1 MARHM
6 IWNERAVE
14 KWLREAAAT
23 YNGLRVSGGAPGP
36 LRAWWPEVVRT
47 REDAY
52 GYHKPKVL
60 PAIPSPAAIDRLRQV
75 ESWVN
80 KWLSTDERRVVWE
93 RAAGLSW
100 RKVAAKCKRWGLVI
114 SHEKARIVY
123 RRAIWTLVRGL
134 NGKEVAKRAAA

>member
-6 IWNERAVE
+6 IWNERTVE
-14 KWLREAAAT
+14 KWLRKAADTA
-23 YNGLRVSGGAPGP
+23 YGLRATGYAPQP
-36 LRAWWPEVVRT
+36 LRAWWPDSLSLYPNTVKT
-47 REDAY
+47 T
-52 GYHKPKVL
+52 
-60 PAIPSPAAIDRLRQV
+60 PAIPGPAAIDELRQV

-80 KWLSTDERRVVWE
+80 KWLSNDERRVVWE

-114 SHEKARIVY
+114 SHEKSRIVY

-134 NGKEVAKRAAA
+134 NGKEAVKRA